1 MVRKTLISYGGIT
14 AGSGITALGLV
25 LFLIPG
31 KIAAGG
37 VSGLAT
43 VIYHLFHLPAGL
55 TMLALNIPLFIA
67 GLRQMGLAFGFKTF
81 YGTVSLSVFVDVL
94 ARFLVSPTQDPLLS
108 TIYGGLLTGLGLGVV
123 FRCGGTTGGTDL
135 AARIIHR
142 YLKLSV
148 GQALMAVDAA
158 VIILAGVV
166 FNLELAL
173 YALLALFLTTKV
185 LDFIQE
191 GFGYAKAALII
202 SEKNQEIG
210 RAILSEMNRGATG
223 LEGRGL
229 YTGASKELLLC
240 VVSRSEI
247 TELKD
252 LVVKVDP
259 DAFIVLYDVREV
271 LGEGFQEIKSD

>member
-1 MVRKTLISYGGIT
+1 MK
-14 AGSGITALGLV
+14 
-25 LFLIPG
+25 
-31 KIAAGG
+31 
-37 VSGLAT
+37 
-43 VIYHLFHLPAGL
+43 
-55 TMLALNIPLFIA
+55 
-67 GLRQMGLAFGFKTF
+67 
-81 YGTVSLSVFVDVL
+81 
-94 ARFLVSPTQDPLLS
+94 
-108 TIYGGLLTGLGLGVV
+108 LLTGLGLGVV

-158 VIILAGVV
+158 VIVLAGVV

-210 RAILSEMNRGATG
+210 KVILSEMNRGATG

-240 VVSRSEI
+240 VVS
-247 TELKD
+247 
-252 LVVKVDP
+252 
-259 DAFIVLYDVREV
+259 VLR
-271 LGEGFQEIKSD
+271 LPN

>member
-1 MVRKTLISYGGIT
+1 MVRKILMNYGGIT

-67 GLRQMGLAFGFKTF
+67 GLQQLGLVFSFKTI
-81 YGTVSLSVFVDVL
+81 YGTVSLSIFVDLL
-94 ARFLVSPTQDPLLS
+94 ARFLVPPTQDPLLAA
-108 TIYGGLLTGLGLGVV
+108 IYGGLLTGLGLGIV
-123 FRCGGTTGGTDL
+123 FRSGGTTGGTDL

-148 GQALMAVDAA
+148 GQALMAVDAV
-158 VIILAGVV
+158 VIMLAGLV

-185 LDFIQE
+185 LDFVQE
-191 GFGYAKAALII
+191 GFGHAKAALII

-210 RAILSEMNRGATG
+210 RAILSEMNRGATA

-229 YTGASKELLLC
+229 YTGTAKELLLC
-240 VVSRSEI
+240 VVSRAEI
-247 TELKD
+247 TKLKG
-252 LVVKVDP
+252 LVVEVDP
-259 DAFIVLYDVREV
+259 EAFVVLSDVREV
-271 LGEGFQEIKSD
+271 LGEGFQEIRPH